1 MTKTESQ
8 CDTAAPAHP
17 RALKVESPM
26 SCAFTSKDEAKDL
39 HALGREFDRLSQL
52 LDDIDRERGEHVERA
67 SSAIPRPRS
76 LVPFK
81 DDRALFDLYGITFD
95 KSLDAVHLESCIRT
109 LNARNEPGMTDAQR
123 YRRAELTATFG
134 VYWNE
139 ILRAERAAAAEF
151 SKEYDRTFAR
161 LKAIGRTILN
171 LPALTSDELAVKAAV
186 VKFCAGG
193 EWEVN
198 WKTDTKEL
206 EFEVAVYSFMRDYFA
221 MNDLPGAPLIGSLPA
236 VAAESSIAA

>member
-1 MTKTESQ
+1 MTKTENQ
-8 CDTAAPAHP
+8 CDAAAPAHP

-26 SCAFTSKDEAKDL
+26 SCAFTSKDL

-52 LDDIDRERGEHVERA
+52 LDDIDQKRGEHVERA

-76 LVPFK
+76 LVLCK
-81 DDRALFDLYGITFD
+81 DDRALFDLYGIVFE
-95 KSLDAVHLESCIRT
+95 KSPDAIYLQSCIHT
-109 LNARNEPGMTDAQR
+109 LKVRNEPGMTDAQR
-123 YRRAELTATFG
+123 YRRAELTATFDI
-134 VYWNE
+134 YFNE
-139 ILRAERAAAAEF
+139 ILRAERAATAVFA
-151 SKEYDRTFAR
+151 KEYDSTFAR

-171 LPALTSDELAVKAAV
+171 LPARTSDELAVKAAV

-236 VAAESSIAA
+236 VAAETSIAA